1 MTPMAFTYLLCHE
14 AGRKTAEVK
23 QENYNLEEN
32 IPALDRVLELNE
44 YPQTKEMSKS
54 ISENCLCHPLGFVQ
68 LKQTGKSTKK
78 RMIKQK
84 DIWTKFCSI
93 ATMAALMR

>member
-44 YPQTKEMSKS
+44 YPQTKEMFQ
-54 ISENCLCHPLGFVQ
+54 EYF
-68 LKQTGKSTKK
+68 
-78 RMIKQK
+78 R
-84 DIWTKFCSI
+84 F
-93 ATMAALMR
+93 ALHHIFASNR